1 MEYYW
6 IMAKSIDSN
15 TLIRLNNIPIASV
28 YDYGIKYENLNYT
41 IDFGHA
47 HKSMYHTG
55 RDYGFKF
62 RIIVNN
68 NYYGHTL
75 SFQALDCFEKIQT
88 DLIISCIEAGN
99 NYFNMHYIG
108 ELQTPDDPTLVDHW
122 INEGF

>member
-62 RIIVNN
+62 RIIVNV
-68 NYYGHTL
+68 Y
-75 SFQALDCFEKIQT
+75 
-88 DLIISCIEAGN
+88 
-99 NYFNMHYIG
+99 
-108 ELQTPDDPTLVDHW
+108 
-122 INEGF
+122 